1 MSFDG
6 RYDVLPSLCNGE
18 SKSMSNYLSEKKRVI
33 IGSYFSH
40 DNNVWYVFPLFRL
53 IYTKKKLF
61 YHQHRSEKLSDKYM
75 TSEQTHTQKK
85 KKSEQP
91 VLQHKSKVSETRLHQ
106 ISITKCVCST
116 MAT

>member
-18 SKSMSNYLSEKKRVI
+18 SKSMSNYLSEKKPAI
-33 IGSYFSH
+33 IGSSFSH

-85 KKSEQP
+85 RKVNNPYYNTNQKSRKL
-91 VLQHKSKVSETRLHQ
+91 VFIKYL
-106 ISITKCVCST
+106 
-116 MAT
+116 